1 MNVTAKVLSVRRLDF
16 TTDKNETV
24 KGHQIWL
31 SAHTDN
37 KSWNGEEILKT
48 FVPDENI
55 HAGDAAA
62 LLNGDSVIIEFNRY
76 GKPVIT
82 DYAPVIV

>member
-1 MNVTAKVLSVRRLDF
+1 MKITAKVLAVRRLDF

-24 KGHQIWL
+24 KGYQVWVI
-31 SAHTDN
+31 APTDD
-37 KSWNGEEILKT
+37 KAWNGNEVMKVW
-48 FVPDENI
+48 VPDSNS

-62 LLNGDSVIIEFNRY
+62 LIRDDTVNIEFNRY

>member
-1 MNVTAKVLSVRRLDF
+1 MTVNAKVLAVRRLDF
-16 TTDKNETV
+16 TTDKNEVV
-24 KGHQIWL
+24 KGHQVWL
-31 SAHTDN
+31 SASTDAPA
-37 KSWNGEEILKT
+37 WNGVEILKT
-48 FVPDENI
+48 FIKDDSI

-62 LLNGDSVIIEFNRY
+62 LLPNDPVIIEFNRY